1 MNYSTTVY
9 YLQLKAWIGNRSL
22 QIVVLKRTVLEG
34 VNRSTVVARGVC
46 NIINTMSVITVRS
59 LMEPMVGE
67 EEVTSTNYNDHHY
80 LVRIIIVLFT

>member
-59 LMEPMVGE
+59 LSQWSGK
-67 EEVTSTNYNDHHY
+67 
-80 LVRIIIVLFT
+80 RK